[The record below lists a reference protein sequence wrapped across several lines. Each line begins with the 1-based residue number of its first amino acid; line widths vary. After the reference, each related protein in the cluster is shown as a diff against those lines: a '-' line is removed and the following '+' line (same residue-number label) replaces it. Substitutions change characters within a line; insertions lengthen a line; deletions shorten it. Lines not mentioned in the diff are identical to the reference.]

1 MSAQLR
7 ILVVDDEEVILQV
20 FTDFFYNSENYSILT
35 ARDGVEALEIFG
47 KTKIDFCFTDLHM
60 PGMDGIEFTKKIH
73 ELDNTLP
80 VVVMTG
86 YPSMDNAI
94 ATLKHGVVDF
104 LVKPF
109 HIGDIELTIKRAL
122 EQKALFVE
130 NMLLKEEVKGKER
143 IDRLNQELSEK
154 VRDLNI
160 LNMILREVDWV
171 TSSSDLFDLIVKLSA
186 DITNCD
192 EVLFHVLDENSEK
205 PIPIASFQKAPKP
218 GCSVG
223 RGGQAHQAVPTTGSN
238 GNVAELLARKISEG
252 IPLLVNGSYDRALSD
267 ANICSLV
274 AIPFRI
280 RKKLFGMLVAID
292 KKGSVS
298 FNEKDVYYLNFLAE
312 RATFVIENVA
322 LYENIYENL
331 FATLYAFVDAIE
343 ARDPYTKQHSSRVTD
358 FAVCIG
364 KELGCSDEQ
373 LDLLN
378 FSGHLHDIGK
388 LAIADSILLKP
399 GALTKE
405 EFKEIMKHPVIG
417 ANIVSHLGL
426 LTDEQQ
432 IILHHHE
439 RWNGKGYPDGLR
451 GESIPFLSRILAV
464 ADVYDAMAS
473 DRAYRKRLLEEVVL
487 ETIRQ
492 GAGIDFDREVVEA
505 FLSVHERGEVGP
517 KYDASRSDSVSDEYR
532 LGPQASHCDFK
543 RTSVSSTENSTSD
556 PVPTGSCPP
565 LRGSHSI

>member
-1 MSAQLR
+1 MTEPLN
-7 ILVVDDEEVILQV
+7 ILVVDDDEVILQV
-20 FTDFFYNSENYSILT
+20 FMDFFQKTGTHSILT
-35 ARDGVEALEIFG
+35 ARDGAEALEVFG
-47 KTKIDFCFTDLHM
+47 KEKIDFCFTDLHM
-60 PGMDGIEFTKKIH
+60 PGMDGIEFTGKVH

-109 HIGDIELTIKRAL
+109 HIGDIELTIKRVL

-143 IDRLNQELSEK
+143 IDRLNRELSEK
-154 VRDLNI
+154 VGDLNI
-160 LNMILREVDWV
+160 LNMILRKVDWV
-171 TSSSDLFDLIVKLSA
+171 TSSSDLFDLIVNLSA

-192 EVLFHVLDENSEK
+192 EVLFHVMDETLER
-205 PIPIASFQKAPKP
+205 PIPIASFQKESQPDCDIGTSREVNEDFPA
-218 GCSVG
+218 S
-223 RGGQAHQAVPTTGSN
+223 GSN
-238 GNVAELLARKISEG
+238 GGVAELLAKKISEG
-252 IPLLVNGSYDRALSD
+252 VPLLVDGGYDKVLLD
-267 ANICSLV
+267 ANIRSLV

-292 KKGSVS
+292 RNGSVP
-298 FNEKDVYYLNFLAE
+298 FTEKDLYYLNFLAE

-331 FATLYAFVDAIE
+331 FSILYAFVEAIE
-343 ARDPYTKQHSSRVTD
+343 VRDPYTKQHSSRVTG
-358 FAVCIG
+358 FSVGIG
-364 KELGCSDEQ
+364 KEMGCSDEQ
-373 LDLLN
+373 LDLLS

-399 GALTKE
+399 GPLTKE
-405 EFKEIMKHPVIG
+405 EFKEIMKHPVVG
-417 ANIVSHLGL
+417 ANIVGNLGL
-426 LTDEQQ
+426 LTGEQQ

-439 RWNGKGYPDGLR
+439 RWNGGGYPDGLK

-487 ETIRQ
+487 ETITQ

-505 FLSVHERGEVGP
+505 FLSLHERGKLGP
-517 KYDASRSDSVSDEYR
+517 KHEASCSDASCNESRP
-532 LGPQASHCDFK
+532 GP
-543 RTSVSSTENSTSD
+543 
-556 PVPTGSCPP
+556 
-565 LRGSHSI
+565 

>member
-1 MSAQLR
+1 MTEKLN
-7 ILVVDDEEVILQV
+7 ILVVDDDEVILQV
-20 FTDFFYNSENYSILT
+20 FTDFLQKKGTYAILT
-35 ARDGVEALEIFG
+35 ARDGAEALEIL
-47 KTKIDFCFTDLHM
+47 KQKKVDFCFTDLHM

-73 ELDNTLP
+73 QLDNTLP

-122 EQKALFVE
+122 EQKALLVE

-143 IDRLNQELSEK
+143 LDRLNQELSEK

-160 LNMILREVDWV
+160 LNMILRQVDWV
-171 TSSSDLFDLIVKLSA
+171 RSGADLFDLIVRLSA

-192 EVLFHVLDENSEK
+192 EVHFHVLEDSLEK
-205 PIPIASFQKAPKP
+205 PIPIASFHKEPQPA
-218 GCSVG
+218 SEAVT
-223 RGGQAHQAVPTTGSN
+223 GGDHLGAGSA
-238 GNVAELLARKISEG
+238 GQDSQGWVAEILAKEMSDG
-252 IPLLVNGSYDRALSD
+252 MPLLVDGDYNGSFAA
-267 ANICSLV
+267 ANIRSVV
-274 AIPFRI
+274 AIPFKI
-280 RKKLFGMLVAID
+280 RKKLFGMLAAVA
-292 KKGSVS
+292 KNGSVP
-298 FNEKDVYYLNFLAE
+298 FTEKDMYYLNFLAE

-331 FATLYAFVDAIE
+331 FATLYAFVEAIE

-358 FAVCIG
+358 FAVSIG
-364 KELGCSDEQ
+364 RAMGCSDEQ

-388 LAIADSILLKP
+388 LAIPDSILLKP
-399 GALTKE
+399 GPLTKD
-405 EFKEIMKHPVIG
+405 EFTAIKKHPIIG
-417 ANIVSHLGL
+417 ANIVGRLGL
-426 LTDEQQ
+426 LTGEQK

-439 RWNGKGYPDGLR
+439 RWNGQGYPGGLK
-451 GESIPFLSRILAV
+451 GKSIPFLSRILAV

-473 DRAYRKRLLEEVVL
+473 DRAYRKKLADEVVL

-492 GAGIDFDREVVEA
+492 GAGVDFDGEVVEA
-505 FLSVHERGEVGP
+505 FLTLYERGQLE
-517 KYDASRSDSVSDEYR
+517 S
-532 LGPQASHCDFK
+532 
-543 RTSVSSTENSTSD
+543 
-556 PVPTGSCPP
+556 
-565 LRGSHSI
+565 GSHAVSGTPSFMQADMI

>member
-1 MSAQLR
+1 MSKQLN
-7 ILVVDDEEVILQV
+7 ILVVDDEEVILQI
-20 FTDFFYNSENYSILT
+20 FTDYFRQSETYSILT
-35 ARDGVEALEIFG
+35 ARDGAEALEVFG
-47 KTKIDFCFTDLHM
+47 KTKVDFCFTDLHM
-60 PGMDGIEFTKKIH
+60 PGMDGIEFTRKIH

-143 IDRLNQELSEK
+143 INRLNQELSEK
-154 VRDLNI
+154 VNDLNI
-160 LNMILREVDWV
+160 LNMILREVDWI
-171 TSSSDLFDLIVKLSA
+171 TSSSDLFDLIVKLSS

-192 EVLFHVLDENSEK
+192 EVLFHVLDETSER
-205 PIPIASFQKAPKP
+205 PIPIASFQKELK
-218 GCSVG
+218 GCSIDTGG
-223 RGGQAHQAVPTTGSN
+223 RVNQAVPSSWSN
-238 GNVAELLARKISEG
+238 GNVTKLLARKMSEG
-252 IPLLVNGSYDRALSD
+252 VPLLVDSSYDRALSD
-267 ANICSLV
+267 ANICSLI

-292 KKGSVS
+292 KKGSVP
-298 FNEKDVYYLNFLAE
+298 FNEKDLYYLSFLAD

-331 FATLYAFVDAIE
+331 FATLYAFVEAIE

-358 FAVCIG
+358 FAVRIG
-364 KELGCSDEQ
+364 KEMGCSDEQ

-378 FSGHLHDIGK
+378 FSGQLHDIGK
-388 LAIADSILLKP
+388 LGIADSILLKP
-399 GALTKE
+399 GPLTKE

-417 ANIVSHLGL
+417 ANIVGHLGL
-426 LTDEQQ
+426 LTGEQQ

-473 DRAYRKRLLEEVVL
+473 DRAYRKRIPEELVL
-487 ETIRQ
+487 ETIRE
-492 GAGIDFDREVVEA
+492 GAGIDFDGEVVEA
-505 FLSVHERGEVGP
+505 FLSLYERGEVRSKHG
-517 KYDASRSDSVSDEYR
+517 ASGSDSIRNEYA
-532 LGPQASHCDFK
+532 LGPLASDFQ
-543 RTSVSSTENSTSD
+543 RNSVSSTKNSTSE
-556 PVPTGSCPP
+556 PALLGSCPP
-565 LRGSHSI
+565 MRGLRST